1 MINNEN
7 WLRKEIVNTGITY
20 YGYATPET
28 TIYDSKWLIRKYT
41 KSGTEEYYEYAN
53 NDGGFDSKWV
63 ERQFCFE
70 HPSELTITNTGVS
83 NSTIHVYWDS
93 LSGVSRYNVSVYTQN
108 GKSVDKWNNYHIKNV
123 NNIIINYLAPSTQYT
138 VKIDAYN
145 RSGSTSKTLN
155 ISTI

>member
-7 WLRKEIVNTGITY
+7 WLRKETINTGLTY

-28 TIYDSKWLIRKYT
+28 TIYDPKWLIRKYI

-53 NDGGFDSKWV
+53 NDGGFDSKWI
-63 ERQFCFE
+63 ERQFCFQ
-70 HPSELTITNTGVS
+70 HPSTLTITNTGAS
-83 NSTIHVYWDS
+83 NSTIHVYWTP
-93 LSGVSRYNVSVYTQN
+93 LSGVSRYNVSVYNQN
-108 GKSVDKWNNYHIKNV
+108 GKTVDKWNNYHIRNT